1 MSENYENENGQIT
14 IEELSYAIELQ
25 NLKKKLAIFFG
36 IMLVT
41 TAIFKLSMSGL
52 GIIDCLLGGW
62 AIATFFYI
70 PGRIKSYFKLSWL
83 PTIIVVVV
91 FYGVML
97 SLMEKAGDIIFAI
110 PILVVVVD
118 IGYSVYKL
126 ISLKK
131 KEE

>member
-1 MSENYENENGQIT
+1 MSENYENENGQVT

-25 NLKKKLAIFFG
+25 KLKKKLAIFFG

-52 GIIDCLLGGW
+52 GIIDCLLAGW
-62 AIATFFYI
+62 GTATFFYI

-83 PTIIVVVV
+83 PTIIIVVV

-97 SLMEKAGDIIFAI
+97 SLMEKAGAIIFAI

>member
-1 MSENYENENGQIT
+1 VSENYENENGQVT

-25 NLKKKLAIFFG
+25 KLKKKLAIFFG

-52 GIIDCLLGGW
+52 GIIDCLLAGW
-62 AIATFFYI
+62 GTATFFYI

-83 PTIIVVVV
+83 PTIIIVVV

-97 SLMEKAGDIIFAI
+97 SLMEKAGAIIFAI